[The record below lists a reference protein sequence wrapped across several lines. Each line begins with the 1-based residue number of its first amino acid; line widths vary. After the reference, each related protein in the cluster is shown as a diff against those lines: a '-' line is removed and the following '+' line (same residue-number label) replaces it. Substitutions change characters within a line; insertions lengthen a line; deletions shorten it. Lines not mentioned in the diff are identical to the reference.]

1 MIKKIISGGQTGADQ
16 AALDTA
22 IKLDIPHGG
31 WLPKGRLTEAGPLP
45 EKYQLKEMVSS
56 SYPKRTEQ
64 NVIDSDGTL
73 IFSHG
78 ELAGGSK
85 LTKELA
91 EKHSRHFL
99 HVDLNQTTSFDA
111 ARNINSWI
119 QKNGIEILN
128 IAGPRASSDPGI
140 YQAVADILEALFYL
154 DLMETGSSA
163 KAEDFRRLAEQENKD
178 SIPDFPQTIDEAVE
192 RLIQIMDLK
201 DKVTV
206 ANMTELEM
214 ESLYPRF
221 GRYIIAKF
229 GLLKGNDN
237 LFRSCSHES
246 SLKNPDDHDAAEI
259 IIKEL
264 WIKLRKTHRL
274 KIVK

>member
-45 EKYQLKEMVSS
+45 EKYQLREMVSS

-78 ELAGGSK
+78 ELTGGSK
-85 LTKELA
+85 LTLELA
-91 EKHSRHFL
+91 EKHSRPFL
-99 HVDLNQTTSFDA
+99 HVNLNQTASFDA
-111 ARNINSWI
+111 ARNISSWI
-119 QKNGIEILN
+119 QKNGIETLN
-128 IAGPRASSDPGI
+128 VAGPRASSDSNI
-140 YQAVADILEALFYL
+140 YKTVADILEALFYL
-154 DLMETGSSA
+154 NLMETGKSE
-163 KAEDFRRLAEQENKD
+163 KAEDLRRQEEKD
-178 SIPDFPQTIDEAVE
+178 ISPNFPQTLDEAVE
-192 RLIQIMDLK
+192 RLINIMDLK

-206 ANMTELEM
+206 ANMTEVEM

-221 GRYIIAKF
+221 GRYVIAKF
-229 GLLKGNDN
+229 GLLRGNDT

-246 SLKNPDDHDAAEI
+246 KIKNPDDRDAAEI
-259 IIKEL
+259 IIKGL
-264 WIKLRKTHRL
+264 WKKLRETHRL
-274 KIVK
+274 KIIK

>member
-45 EKYQLKEMVSS
+45 ERYKLKEMASS
-56 SYPKRTEQ
+56 SYPRRTEQ

-85 LTKELA
+85 LTRELA
-91 EKHSRHFL
+91 EKHSRPFL
-99 HVDLNQTTSFDA
+99 HTDLNKTTSFDA
-111 ARNINSWI
+111 ARDINSWI
-119 QKNGIEILN
+119 LKNGIETLN
-128 IAGPRASSDPGI
+128 VAGPRASGDPNI
-140 YQAVADILEALFYL
+140 YQAVADIIEALFYL
-154 DLMETGSSA
+154 NLMETGRSE
-163 KAEDFRRLAEQENKD
+163 KAEDLRPREEKD
-178 SIPDFPQTIDEAVE
+178 GIPDFPQTIDEAVE
-192 RLIQIMDLK
+192 RLINIMGLK

-206 ANMTELEM
+206 ANMTEIEM

-221 GRYIIAKF
+221 GRYVIAKF
-229 GLLKGNDN
+229 GLLKGNDS
-237 LFRSCSHES
+237 LFRSCSYES
-246 SLKNPDDHDAAEI
+246 KIKNPDDRDAAEI

-264 WIKLRKTHRL
+264 WKKVRETHRL
-274 KIVK
+274 KIIK

>member
-45 EKYQLKEMVSS
+45 EKYQLKEMASS

-78 ELAGGSK
+78 ELTGGSK
-85 LTKELA
+85 LTQELA
-91 EKHSRHFL
+91 EKHSCPFL

-111 ARNINSWI
+111 AQDTNSWI
-119 QKNGIEILN
+119 QKNGIETLN
-128 IAGPRASSDPGI
+128 VAGPRASSDPNI

-154 DLMETGSSA
+154 NLMKMGSSE
-163 KAEDFRRLAEQENKD
+163 KAEDLRQQEKKD
-178 SIPDFPQTIDEAVE
+178 RSPDFPQTLDEAVE
-192 RLIQIMDLK
+192 KLINIMGLK
-201 DKVTV
+201 DKVTA
-206 ANMTELEM
+206 ANMTEIEM

-229 GLLKGNDN
+229 GLLEGNDS

-246 SLKNPDDHDAAEI
+246 KIKNPDDRDAAEI

-264 WIKLRKTHRL
+264 WKKLRETHRL
-274 KIVK
+274 KIVR